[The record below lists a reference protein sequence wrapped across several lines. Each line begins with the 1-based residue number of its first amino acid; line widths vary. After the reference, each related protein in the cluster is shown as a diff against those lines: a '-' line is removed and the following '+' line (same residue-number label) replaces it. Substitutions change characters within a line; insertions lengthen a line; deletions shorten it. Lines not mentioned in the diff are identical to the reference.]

1 MENETEHVF
10 HEVTSG
16 DLSQI
21 RQFVRETATSTNSG
35 QSVSPHFTSPAIDEL
50 IVAVNEAVANIIRHG
65 YQGEPGDITIRVS
78 CRSDSVKVTLLDN
91 SPPFNPI
98 TISSPDMTL
107 PLAERPFGGMGVH
120 MMREFCDELTY
131 CRTKNDENELTLLK
145 RIDHRE

>member
-1 MENETEHVF
+1 MENETKRVF
-10 HEVTSG
+10 HDVTSG

-35 QSVSPHFTSPAIDEL
+35 QNVSPHFILPDINEL
-50 IVAVNEAVANIIRHG
+50 IVAVNEAAANIIRHG
-65 YQGEPGDITIRVS
+65 YQGEPGSITIRVA

-107 PLAERPFGGMGVH
+107 PLAERPFGGMGIH
-120 MMREFCDELTY
+120 MMREFCDEVTY
-131 CRTKNDENELTLLK
+131 RRTTNGENKLTLLK
-145 RIDHRE
+145 RVDYRE